1 MDPTPWPQ
9 HNGRLSPTRSSVG
22 PDLHIDLHIDQH
34 IDFAAFAFPIE
45 TIYRAF
51 VFVGCDI
58 ICSAYISIE
67 TWDSFF
73 LFCFDQVVDGGTTI
87 SRWWPSLLELD
98 SFSLP
103 LIGRW
108 PAARNRSPEPI
119 RRRPISKTIH
129 LLSYVSSFNE

>member
-1 MDPTPWPQ
+1 MDPTPRPQ

-67 TWDSFF
+67 TWDYF
-73 LFCFDQVVDGGTTI
+73 FCFVLIKSSTAERRSRGG
-87 SRWWPSLLELD
+87 
-98 SFSLP
+98 
-103 LIGRW
+103 GRRCSNW
-108 PAARNRSPEPI
+108 I
-119 RRRPISKTIH
+119 RFRCR
-129 LLSYVSSFNE
+129 